1 MLKAPFRPQPNKM
14 VEAKA
19 TVQNEAGIHCRPSA
33 ILVKEGMSYAG
44 EILVTDEA
52 GTCTLTSAL
61 ELIMLGL
68 EPGTELTIQVTG
80 PDEEAFCGK
89 LVELFETH
97 FDFPPQ

>member
-1 MLKAPFRPQPNKM
+1 MY
-14 VEAKA
+14 EAKA

-33 ILVKEGMSYAG
+33 VLVKEGMAYPG
-44 EILVTDEA
+44 QILVTAES

-61 ELIMLGL
+61 ECIMLGL
-68 EPGTELTIQVTG
+68 ENGTELTIQVSG
-80 PDEEAFCGK
+80 PDEEAFCKK

>member
-1 MLKAPFRPQPNKM
+1 M

-19 TVQNEAGIHCRPSA
+19 TIQNEAGIHCRPSA
-33 ILVKEGMSYAG
+33 ILVKEGIAYPG
-44 EILVTDEA
+44 EILVTAEA

-68 EPGTELTIQVTG
+68 EPQTEVKIQVSG
-80 PDEEAFCGK
+80 PDEEVFCKK